1 MKFPIEIVGRMLV
14 LTPQLRVLDADGTLR
29 LYVKQKMFRLREK
42 VEVYLDEEKKQLA
55 YTLQANRILE
65 FSANYVVTNAQNQV
79 LGAIGRKGLRS
90 IWRTHYEIT
99 RDGQGVATV
108 REENAWIKVFD
119 GLLDSIPVIGALAGF
134 FLHPKYIVTNAAGKE
149 MMRLRKRSSFIERRF
164 TIDQLADVGSD
175 QELIVVSLMMLVLVD
190 GQRG

>member
-1 MKFPIEIVGRMLV
+1 MKFPIDIVGRVLV

-42 VEVYLDEEKKQLA
+42 VEVYLDEDKKQLA
-55 YTLQANRILE
+55 YTMQADRILD
-65 FSANYVVTNAQNQV
+65 FSVNYSVVNTQNQT

-99 RDGQGVATV
+99 RGGQGVATV
-108 REENAWIKVFD
+108 REENAWIKVLD
-119 GLLDSIPVIGALAGF
+119 GLLDSIPVLGALSNF
-134 FLHPKYIVTNAAGKE
+134 FLHPKYIVTNPAGKE
-149 MMRLRKRSSFIERRF
+149 IMRLSKRASFVERRY
-164 TIDQLADVGSD
+164 TIDQLADLGGD
-175 QELIVVSLMMLVLVD
+175 EELIVVSLMMLVLLD